1 MYSHIRSTH
10 SSILTTP
17 SSLGSIKYY
26 LLLILATAFLVAPSP
41 SAHAQDNFSAK
52 AGQPQDVLIGDS
64 VQFDASESVIPPNT
78 VTTYSWTFGDG
89 AQSAGE
95 RVTHQ
100 YKRAGSYAVKLVI
113 NAGDQVQEANTSV
126 HVFRTEN
133 ILTIDDT
140 IPENKIN
147 SLKESASEQ
156 DVLLTTITP
165 QTSSATIADSIAQQ
179 MIDKRASLERAP
191 LIFVLAN
198 GTRGTDIISNIGQLL
213 SNDLPEEKRKMH
225 MEEKGVVLLT
235 DQTFSIVA
243 RPAQT
248 AFNVLRPQYVLLART
263 EALPILVA
271 TRTADDALTAI
282 RTQGTPFWN
291 LGPYSERAV
300 SKLMPW
306 NALSYAVNILVNWG
320 VPTSSIILVL
330 MLPIIATLLAFSR
343 QVIGMK
349 AFGIFTPAAVTLS
362 FLALGLKYGLIIFVV
377 VLLAATASRYLLR
390 GFRLLYLPRMA
401 LVLTATSFAVLGL
414 FAIGSIVLKQTGTL
428 FYSVFPILILVS
440 LAEQFVEVQ
449 IRLGFREA
457 TQLTLE
463 TLLLSVVSTL
473 IVQWDTLQSL
483 VVGFPEV
490 ILITIPLNI
499 LLGRWTGLR
508 LTEYF
513 RFRKILFPSKG

>member
-1 MYSHIRSTH
+1 MKKFILFFVAV
-10 SSILTTP
+10 SIVFF
-17 SSLGSIKYY
+17 GNK
-26 LLLILATAFLVAPSP
+26 AF
-41 SAHAQDNFSAK
+41 AQDNFSAK
-52 AGQPQDVLIGDS
+52 AGQSQDVLIGDS
-64 VQFDASESVIPPNT
+64 VPFDASESVVPPNT
-78 VTTYSWTFGDG
+78 TATYYWTFGDG
-89 AQSAGE
+89 TESTGE

-126 HVFRTEN
+126 KVFRTEN
-133 ILTIDDT
+133 ILTLDET
-140 IPENKIN
+140 VPEEKIQ
-147 SLKESASEQ
+147 SLKDNAAEQ
-156 DVLLTTITP
+156 DVLLTAIAP
-165 QTSSATIADSIAQQ
+165 QTSAATVADSIAQQ
-179 MIDKRASLERAP
+179 LVDKRASLERAP
-191 LIFVLAN
+191 LIFVWAN

-213 SNDLPEEKRKMH
+213 SKDTPEAKRKMH
-225 MEEKGVVLLT
+225 MEEKGVILLT

-263 EALPILVA
+263 ETLPLLVT
-271 TRTADDALTAI
+271 TRTADEALAAI

-306 NALSYAVNILVNWG
+306 NALSYAVNVLVNWG

-428 FYSVFPILILVS
+428 FFSVFPILILVS

-463 TLLLSVVSTL
+463 TLSLSIIATL
-473 IVQWDTLQSL
+473 IIQWDALQSL

-490 ILITIPLNI
+490 ILVTIPINI

-513 RFRKILFPSKG
+513 RFRKILFPGKNL

>member
-1 MYSHIRSTH
+1 MKKYFQLFVVA
-10 SSILTTP
+10 ILLFP
-17 SSLGSIKYY
+17 ANFAL
-26 LLLILATAFLVAPSP
+26 
-41 SAHAQDNFSAK
+41 AQDNFSAK
-52 AGQPQDVLIGDS
+52 AGQSQDVLIGDS
-64 VQFDASESVIPPNT
+64 AQFDASESVIPSN
-78 VTTYSWTFGDG
+78 VTATYYWTFGDG
-89 AQSAGE
+89 TQATGE
-95 RVTHQ
+95 RITHQ
-100 YKRAGSYAVKLVI
+100 YKRAGSYAVKLTI
-113 NAGDQVQEANTSV
+113 NAGDQTQETNTSV

-133 ILTIDDT
+133 ILTIDET
-140 IPENKIN
+140 VPEEKIK

-156 DVLLTTITP
+156 DVLLTTIVP
-165 QTSSATIADSIAQQ
+165 QNSSTTVADGIAQQ
-179 MIDKRASLERAP
+179 FIDKRTSLERAQ
-191 LIFVLAN
+191 LIFVWTN

-213 SNDLPEEKRKMH
+213 SKDLPEAKRKMH

-235 DQTFSIVA
+235 DQAFSIVA

-263 EALPILVA
+263 ETLPLLVA

-300 SKLMPW
+300 SRLMPW
-306 NALSYAVNILVNWG
+306 NALSYAVNVLVNWG

-414 FAIGSIVLKQTGTL
+414 FAISGIVLKQTGVL
-428 FYSVFPILILVS
+428 VFSVFPILILVS

-457 TQLTLE
+457 TQLTVE
-463 TLLLSVVSTL
+463 TLFLSIVSTL
-473 IVQWDTLQSL
+473 IVQWDALQSL

-513 RFRKILFPSKG
+513 RFRKILFPGKS